1 MKGAGGYMSTESE
14 KNLIPSEKNLVNG
27 KREVPLGTSL
37 SEKIDD
43 LFDKFYYS
51 GDREDN
57 DIYLEFLDIIR
68 DMFALMKHH
77 RYGVLFNV
85 LKKFI

>member
-1 MKGAGGYMSTESE
+1 MNGAIE
-14 KNLIPSEKNLVNG
+14 KNLIPSEKKFING

-37 SEKIDD
+37 SKKIDD
-43 LFDKFYYS
+43 LFDKFYY
-51 GDREDN
+51 GEKKDN
-57 DIYLEFLDIIR
+57 DSYLELLDIVR